1 MMFHKTSLRLTGL
14 YLAILMAISILFSTA
29 IYTLSVGEINRTFWR
44 QNQILEPILRLPGRS
59 EFRVEYLEDREDLLR
74 ELHNRVILKL
84 VIVNLLIL
92 AGGGLLSYL
101 LARRTLEPIEAAHN
115 SLERFTADAS
125 HELRTPITAM
135 KTEIEVALSDPR
147 LKLKEA
153 KELLGSNLEELA
165 RLTAL
170 SEGLLRLSRPDDDQ
184 PELTSVNIKQVLM
197 SVTEQFAS
205 VAKSK
210 KVKLSI
216 KVNDQLFAKSN
227 LHQLREVL
235 VILLD
240 NAIKF
245 SPSGKK
251 VSITA
256 GGEKS
261 VVISIR
267 DQGPGIA
274 EIDLP
279 HIFDRFYQADTS
291 RTGSSKKGYGLGLA
305 IAKRLTENLGGTI
318 TAESD
323 KTGATFTLTLP
334 KA

>member
-1 MMFHKTSLRLTGL
+1 MFHKTSLRLTGL
-14 YLAILMAISILFSTA
+14 YLAILMTISIIFSTA
-29 IYTLSVGEINRTFWR
+29 IYTLSAGEINRTFER
-44 QNQILEPILRLPGRS
+44 QNQILEPLLRLPGRS
-59 EFRVEYLEDREDLLR
+59 VYRAEYIKDRSALLR
-74 ELHNRVILKL
+74 ELHNRVIVRL

-92 AGGGLLSYL
+92 AGGGVLSYL

-135 KTEIEVALSDPR
+135 KTEIEVALSDPK
-147 LKLKEA
+147 LKLKDA

-170 SEGLLRLSRPDDDQ
+170 SEGLLRLSRPDDEQ
-184 PELTSVNIKQVLM
+184 PELTSLNVKQMVDSTINQL
-197 SVTEQFAS
+197 SA
-205 VAKSK
+205 VAKNK
-210 KVKLSI
+210 KVKI
-216 KVNDQLFAKSN
+216 VTTVNEQLFVKSN
-227 LHQLREVL
+227 QHQLREIL

-245 SPSGKK
+245 SPANKQ
-251 VSITA
+251 VSVIA

-261 VVISIR
+261 IVISIKNN
-267 DQGPGIA
+267 GPGIS
-274 EIDLP
+274 EVDLP
-279 HIFDRFYQADTS
+279 YIFERFYQADTS
-291 RTGSSKKGYGLGLA
+291 RTDSSKKGYGLGLA

-318 TAESD
+318 TASSD
-323 KTGATFTLTLP
+323 KTGAIFTLTLP